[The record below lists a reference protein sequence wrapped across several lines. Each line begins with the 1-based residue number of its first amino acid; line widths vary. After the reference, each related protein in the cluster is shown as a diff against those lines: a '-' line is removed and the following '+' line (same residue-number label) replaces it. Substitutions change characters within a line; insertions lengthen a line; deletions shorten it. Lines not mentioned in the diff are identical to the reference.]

1 MRKDSIFGI
10 YGDRLPSN
18 GPPAKMLDVVMFH
31 RGLQM
36 FVLCHEVVCPPEP
49 GGDVVGD
56 DDVNGVVAAA
66 QQEEGDTQHGE
77 EQRDGVQGSAGAV

>member
-1 MRKDSIFGI
+1 
-10 YGDRLPSN
+10 
-18 GPPAKMLDVVMFH
+18 
-31 RGLQM
+31 M